1 MMQAPPRTELRRL
14 KILMSAYACE
24 PGKGSEPG
32 VGWNLA
38 KAVAAQHD
46 VWVLTR
52 ANNRGAIEAEL
63 RERRVP
69 GLRFVY
75 YDLPRWAAW
84 WKRGGRGVQLYY
96 YLWQL
101 GAIAVARAVH
111 RTVGFDVAHHVTFV
125 KYWAPAAAAFV
136 GVPFVWGPVGGGES
150 MPRQFLTALTPAG
163 RRYEAL
169 RSVARWMGE
178 RDLWVRATTRRA
190 ALAFATTPESAER
203 MRRVG
208 ARRVEMLSAVALTN
222 DERSCLATL
231 ARSKGPEVLFFS
243 AGRLID
249 WKGYHLSL
257 EAFAAADLPDARYV
271 VAGDGPAR
279 DHLEALADRF
289 GLRDRVKF
297 LGAVPRAKV
306 LEWLGRVSVFVHP
319 SLHDSGGWATIE
331 AMAAGVP
338 VICLN
343 LGGPGKQVTE
353 DVGRRLHASSVDAT
367 TGALAEAM
375 RELGMD
381 AKLRA
386 ELGAGARKRVVEVYT
401 WDTKVAVL
409 SKAYAHAIAEPS
421 PGLG

>member
-1 MMQAPPRTELRRL
+1 
-14 KILMSAYACE
+14 
-24 PGKGSEPG
+24 
-32 VGWNLA
+32 
-38 KAVAAQHD
+38 
-46 VWVLTR
+46 
-52 ANNRGAIEAEL
+52 
-63 RERRVP
+63 
-69 GLRFVY
+69 
-75 YDLPRWAAW
+75 
-84 WKRGGRGVQLYY
+84 
-96 YLWQL
+96 
-101 GAIAVARAVH
+101 
-111 RTVGFDVAHHVTFV
+111 
-125 KYWAPAAAAFV
+125 
-136 GVPFVWGPVGGGES
+136 
-150 MPRQFLTALTPAG
+150 
-163 RRYEAL
+163 
-169 RSVARWMGE
+169 MGE